1 MDDNNSENQKIIK
14 IDKNIIKSIQDK
26 SLDERKKGI
35 KKLENFLKEIIP
47 KYSINSLKIYLSEF
61 KSFTDQSNSLTI
73 RKCGFSC
80 FLAFINALH
89 ETKQK
94 EELLKIIMQYINENL
109 SDKNPLTISAAE

>member
-47 KYSINSLKIYLSEF
+47 KYSIN
-61 KSFTDQSNSLTI
+61 
-73 RKCGFSC
+73 
-80 FLAFINALH
+80 
-89 ETKQK
+89 
-94 EELLKIIMQYINENL
+94 
-109 SDKNPLTISAAE
+109 